1 MGRATKPLA
10 PHPFICPT
18 LTEQTLMK
26 NHHHLTWAE
35 VDLDAI
41 ASNTRRLKEYVGER
55 TELMAVVKANAYG
68 HGAVPVARTVL
79 ANGASRLAVHRVI
92 EGVELRRAGL
102 TAPILVMGYS
112 LPGEAEAIV
121 RWDLTPTVT
130 TVEGALALSAMS
142 ERQGKVTLV
151 HVKVDTGLGRFGL
164 LPDEVV
170 AFVRRIARLPGLK
183 LEGLFT
189 HFAAADSAD
198 KTYTRRQFDLYMQVV
213 RQLEEAGFAIPLK
226 HVASSAATLD
236 LPEMHLDMVRCGIAL
251 YGLRP
256 SSQVEPAI
264 PLQPAMALKSR
275 VSRVRTLPPGSSISY
290 GCTYT
295 TTRPTPVALVS
306 VGYGDGYHRLLSNKG
321 SVLIG
326 GQRAPIVGRVC
337 MDQFVV
343 DVTGI
348 ERVRQDDEVVVFGRQ
363 GEAEISAEEVA
374 ALVGTINYE
383 VVTSI
388 LPRVT
393 RVYLKGGQVVEVQ
406 PLPGAV

>member
-1 MGRATKPLA
+1 
-10 PHPFICPT
+10 
-18 LTEQTLMK
+18 MK
-26 NHHHLTWAE
+26 SRNHLTWAE
-35 VDLDAI
+35 VNLDAI
-41 ASNTRRLKEYVGER
+41 AHNARGLKERAGEE
-55 TELMAVVKANAYG
+55 TELIAVVKANAYG
-68 HGAVPVARTVL
+68 HGAVPVAKTAL
-79 ANGASRLAVHRVI
+79 ENGASRLAVNRAL
-92 EGVELRRAGL
+92 EGVELRQEGL
-102 TAPILVMGYS
+102 TAPVLILGYS
-112 LPGEAEAIV
+112 LPSEAETIV

-142 ERQGKVTLV
+142 DRQGKVTPI
-151 HVKVDTGLGRFGL
+151 HVKVDTGMGRFGL

-170 AFVRRIARLPGLK
+170 PFVRRIAELPGLK

-189 HFAAADSAD
+189 HFAVADLAD
-198 KTYTRRQFDLYMQVV
+198 KTYTRRQFDLYKWVV
-213 RQLEEAGFAIPLK
+213 KQLEEAGFAIPLK
-226 HVASSAATLD
+226 HVANSATNLD

-256 SSQVEPAI
+256 SDEVEPAI
-264 PLQPAMALKSR
+264 PLKQAMALKSR
-275 VSRVRTLPPGSSISY
+275 VARVRTLPPGSSISY

-295 TTRPTPVALVS
+295 TTRPTPVALVP

-326 GQRAPIVGRVC
+326 GKRAPIVGRVC

-348 ERVRQDDEVVVFGRQ
+348 EGVRQDDEVVVFGRQ
-363 GEAEISAEEVA
+363 GEEEISAEEVA
-374 ALVGTINYE
+374 ALAGTINYE

-393 RVYLKGGQVVEVQ
+393 RVYLKGGQVVVVRSLVEDE
-406 PLPGAV
+406 

>member
-1 MGRATKPLA
+1 
-10 PHPFICPT
+10 
-18 LTEQTLMK
+18 MK
-26 NHHHLTWAE
+26 SQNHLTWAE

-41 ASNTRRLKEYVGER
+41 AHNARGLKEHVGEK

-68 HGAVPVARTVL
+68 HGAVPVAKTAL
-79 ANGASRLAVHRVI
+79 ENGASRLAVNRAL
-92 EGVELRRAGL
+92 EGVELRQAGI
-102 TAPILVMGYS
+102 TAPVLILGYS
-112 LPGEAEAIV
+112 LPSEAETIV

-142 ERQGKVTLV
+142 DRQGKITPI
-151 HVKVDTGLGRFGL
+151 HVKVDTGMGRFGL
-164 LPDEVV
+164 LPDEVAV
-170 AFVRRIARLPGLK
+170 FVRRVSELPGLK

-189 HFAAADSAD
+189 HFAVADLAD
-198 KTYTRRQFDLYMQVV
+198 KTYTRRQFGLYSQVV
-213 RQLEEAGFAIPLK
+213 EQLEEAGLAIPLK
-226 HVASSAATLD
+226 HVANSAATLD

-256 SSQVEPAI
+256 SVVGYGVPTVLEPAI
-264 PLQPAMALKSR
+264 LLKPAMALKSR
-275 VSRVRTLPPGSSISY
+275 VARVRTLPPGSSISY

-295 TTRPTPVALVS
+295 TTRPTPVALVP
-306 VGYGDGYHRLLSNKG
+306 VGYGDGYHRILSNRG

-326 GQRAPIVGRVC
+326 GKRAPIVGRVC

-348 ERVRQDDEVVVFGRQ
+348 EGVRQDDEVVVFGQQ
-363 GEAEISAEEVA
+363 GEEEISAEEVA
-374 ALVGTINYE
+374 ALAGTINYE

-393 RVYLKGGQVVEVQ
+393 RVYLRGGQVVEVK
-406 PLPGAV
+406 PLVEDE

>member
-1 MGRATKPLA
+1 
-10 PHPFICPT
+10 
-18 LTEQTLMK
+18 MK
-26 NHHHLTWAE
+26 SRNHLTWAE
-35 VDLDAI
+35 VNLDAI
-41 ASNTRRLKEYVGER
+41 AHNARGLKERAGEE

-68 HGAVPVARTVL
+68 HGAVPVARTAL
-79 ANGASRLAVHRVI
+79 ENGASRLAVNRAL
-92 EGVELRRAGL
+92 EGVELRQEGL
-102 TAPILVMGYS
+102 TAPVLILGYS
-112 LPGEAEAIV
+112 LPSEAETIV

-142 ERQGKVTLV
+142 DRQGKVTPI
-151 HVKVDTGLGRFGL
+151 HVKVDTGMGRFGL

-170 AFVRRIARLPGLK
+170 AFVGRVAELPGLK

-189 HFAAADSAD
+189 HFAVADSAD
-198 KTYTRRQFDLYMQVV
+198 KTYTRRQFGLYMQVV
-213 RQLEEAGFAIPLK
+213 KQLEEAGFTIPLK
-226 HVASSAATLD
+226 HVANSAANLD

-256 SSQVEPAI
+256 SDEVEPAI
-264 PLQPAMALKSR
+264 PLKPAMALKSR

-295 TTRPTPVALVS
+295 TTRPTPVALVP
-306 VGYGDGYHRLLSNKG
+306 VGYGDGYHRILSNKG

-326 GQRAPIVGRVC
+326 GKRAPIVGRVC

-343 DVTGI
+343 DVTAI
-348 ERVRQDDEVVVFGRQ
+348 EDVRQDDEVVVFGCQ
-363 GEAEISAEEVA
+363 GEEEISAEEVA
-374 ALVGTINYE
+374 ALAGTINYE

-393 RVYLKGGQVVEVQ
+393 RVYLKGGKVVEVKS
-406 PLPGAV
+406 LVEEG

>member
-1 MGRATKPLA
+1 
-10 PHPFICPT
+10 
-18 LTEQTLMK
+18 MK
-26 NHHHLTWAE
+26 SQNYLTWAE

-41 ASNTRRLKEYVGER
+41 AHNARGLKKCAGEE

-68 HGAVPVARTVL
+68 HGAVPVAKTAL
-79 ANGASRLAVHRVI
+79 ENGASRLAVNRTL
-92 EGVELRRAGL
+92 EGVELRQAGI
-102 TAPILVMGYS
+102 TAPILILGYS
-112 LPGEAEAIV
+112 LPSEAETIV

-130 TVEGALALSAMS
+130 TVEGALALSTMS
-142 ERQGKVTLV
+142 VQQGKVTPI
-151 HVKVDTGLGRFGL
+151 HVKVDTGMGRFGL

-170 AFVRRIARLPGLK
+170 AFVRRIAELPGLK
-183 LEGLFT
+183 LEGFFT
-189 HFAAADSAD
+189 HFAVADLTD
-198 KTYTRRQFDLYMQVV
+198 KTYTRCQFGLYMRVV

-226 HVASSAATLD
+226 HVANSATDLD

-256 SSQVEPAI
+256 SDEVEPAI
-264 PLQPAMALKSR
+264 PLKPAMALKSR
-275 VSRVRTLPPGSSISY
+275 VARVRTLPPGSSISY

-295 TTRPTPVALVS
+295 TTKSTPVALVP

-326 GQRAPIVGRVC
+326 GKRAPIVGRVC

-348 ERVRQDDEVVVFGRQ
+348 EGMRQDDEVVVFGCQ
-363 GEAEISAEEVA
+363 GEEEISAEEVA
-374 ALVGTINYE
+374 ALAGTINYE

-393 RVYLKGGQVVEVQ
+393 RVYLKGGQVVEVR
-406 PLPGAV
+406 PLVEDV